1 MGLFGS
7 QKLAVGLD
15 IGSGAIKIVQ
25 LKKKG
30 GKVADYTLM
39 ALGSLDL
46 NPEAVVDDTI
56 IDSGA
61 VVDAI
66 RSIFEDQS
74 IKAQYTGVAL
84 SGNSVIIKKVT
95 LPAMSE
101 EELDETIQWEAEQ
114 YIPFDIRDV
123 NIDYHIVPRGAEG
136 PGGEMDVLLVAAKK
150 DKITDYTGVIS
161 QAGKI
166 PAFVDVGA
174 FALQNAFEIN
184 YPEELDGTLA
194 LINVGASLTSVTVL
208 RQGAS
213 TFWRDIPLAGD
224 KYNEAIRKEL
234 SLSYEQAE
242 ALKKG
247 EPVEGVSAA
256 ASLPLINGVSQRIA
270 AEIQKTLNFYLD
282 SAGEG
287 RIEKIFLS
295 GGSCKVAGFD
305 QILGERFRV
314 PVETFNPFLRIGYN
328 TKHFDPEYI
337 NHSAP
342 MFAVAV
348 GLALREVGE

>member
-1 MGLFGS
+1 M
-7 QKLAVGLD
+7 AVGLD
-15 IGSGAIKIVQ
+15 IGSSTIKVVELKRKGKKAPEYQ
-25 LKKKG
+25 L
-30 GKVADYTLM
+30 A
-39 ALGSLDL
+39 ALGSLEL
-46 NPEAVVDDTI
+46 TPEAIVDDTI

-61 VVDAI
+61 VVDGI
-66 RSIFEDQS
+66 RSILVEQG
-74 IKAQYTGVAL
+74 IKSQHTGVAL
-84 SGNSVIIKKVT
+84 SGNSVIIKKIT

-101 EELDETIQWEAEQ
+101 EELDETIHWEAEQ
-114 YIPFDIRDV
+114 YVPFDIRDV
-123 NIDYHIVPRGAEG
+123 NIDYHIVRRPGEAL
-136 PGGEMDVLLVAAKK
+136 GGEMDVLLVAAKK

-166 PAFVDVGA
+166 PAFVDVGS
-174 FALQNAFEIN
+174 FALYNAFEVN

-194 LINVGASLTSVTVL
+194 LINIGASLTSVTVL
-208 RQGAS
+208 RRGVPG
-213 TFWRDIPLAGD
+213 FWRDIPLAGD

-234 SLSYEQAE
+234 SLSFEQAD

-247 EPVEGVSAA
+247 QAVDGVSAA

-270 AEIQKTLNFYLD
+270 AEIQKTLDFYHD

-295 GGSCKVAGFD
+295 GGSAKIAGFD
-305 QILGERFRV
+305 QILSERFRV
-314 PVETFNPFLRIGYN
+314 PVEPFNPFLRINYN

-342 MFAVAV
+342 MFAIAV
-348 GLALREVGE
+348 GLALREVGG